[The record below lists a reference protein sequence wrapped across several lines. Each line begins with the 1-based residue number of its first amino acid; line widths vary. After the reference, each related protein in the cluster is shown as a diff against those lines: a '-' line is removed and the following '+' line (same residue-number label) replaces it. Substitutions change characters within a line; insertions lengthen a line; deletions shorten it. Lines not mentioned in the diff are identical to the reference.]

1 MHIHI
6 KKYCQ
11 SSSNVSLGKR
21 LTKLPCQSFYIVRA
35 LLKDIQDDQLN
46 LRAMSLVF
54 TTFLSLVP
62 LLAFSFSIL
71 KAFGVHNQMEPMLL
85 QLLEP
90 LGSQG
95 LQITTKI
102 VEFVSNMKVAVM
114 GAFGLIILLLTIV
127 SLTQKVEEA
136 FNYTWRVDTN
146 RNFLERFSHYISII
160 VVGPILM
167 FSALALSASIMN
179 TEFIQQLSMISPFG
193 SVIASLTKNVP
204 VLLIIMAFSFSYWFI
219 PNTTVNA
226 KAALIGG
233 IIAGSL
239 WQLASWTFASYVAA
253 SSQQTAIY
261 SVFASLFF
269 FFIWMYVG
277 WMVLLI
283 GSRIAYYN
291 QYPDYARYRHYTR
304 HLAAQDQERLC
315 LAIIQVIATQHYQQT
330 PPYTINALQQQ
341 LKVPIPI
348 LRTCLQLLIFHKFLS
363 GDQHQ
368 PAHYLLIR
376 PLSDTQIEDVLTA
389 IRMGT
394 AEQIKMAQT
403 IFEKLPLPID
413 NTQQNLRELVQKSD

>member
-1 MHIHI
+1 VLI

-11 SSSNVSLGKR
+11 QPLGKHI
-21 LTKLPCQSFYIVRA
+21 TKISCYSFYIVRA

-90 LGSQG
+90 LGNQG

-102 VEFVSNMKVAVM
+102 VEFVSNMKVAIM
-114 GAFGLIILLLTIV
+114 GTFGLIILLLTIV
-127 SLTQKVEEA
+127 SLTHKVEEA

-167 FSALALSASIMN
+167 FSALALSASVMN
-179 TEFIQQLSMISPFG
+179 TEFIQNLSAISPFG
-193 SVIASLTKNVP
+193 GVIASFTKNAP
-204 VLLIIMAFSFSYWFI
+204 VLLIILAFSFSYWFI
-219 PNTTVNA
+219 PNTPVSA

-233 IIAGSL
+233 VIAGSL
-239 WQLASWTFASYVAA
+239 WQLAGWAFASYVAA

-283 GSRIAYYN
+283 GSRIACYS

-304 HLAAQDQERLC
+304 HLAAKDQERLS
-315 LAIIQVIATQHYQQT
+315 LTIMQVIAERHYQQT
-330 PPYTINALQQQ
+330 SPYNIETLQQH
-341 LKVPIPI
+341 LNIPIPI
-348 LRTCLQLLIFHKFLS
+348 LQTCLQLLIFHNFLS
-363 GDQHQ
+363 CDQHQ

-376 PLSDTQIEDVLTA
+376 PLSDTQIDDIIAA
-389 IRMGT
+389 IRTGT
-394 AEQIKMAQT
+394 AEQIKTAQS
-403 IFEKLPLPID
+403 IFEQFPPTLE
-413 NTQQNLRELVQKSD
+413 NTQKNLRELVQKES

>member
-1 MHIHI
+1 MLI

-11 SSSNVSLGKR
+11 PSLAKFSI
-21 LTKLPCQSFYIVRA
+21 KIPCRSFYIGRA
-35 LLKDIQDDQLN
+35 LLKDIQDNQLN

-95 LQITTKI
+95 IQITARI
-102 VEFVSNMKVAVM
+102 VEFVANMKVAVM
-114 GAFGLIILLLTIV
+114 GAFGLLILIATII
-127 SLTQKVEEA
+127 SLTHKVEEA
-136 FNYTWRVDTN
+136 FNFTWRVETS
-146 RNFLERFSHYISII
+146 RNFMERFSHYISII

-167 FSALALSASIMN
+167 FSALALSASVMN
-179 TEFIQQLSMISPFG
+179 TDFIQQLSDISPFG
-193 SVIASLTKNVP
+193 SVIASFTKNAP
-204 VLLIIMAFSFSYWFI
+204 ILLIIMAFSFSYWFI
-219 PNTTVNA
+219 PNTVVRA

-233 IIAGSL
+233 FIAGSL
-239 WQLASWTFASYVAA
+239 WQLAGWAFASYVAA

-283 GSRIAYYN
+283 GSRIAYYI
-291 QYPDYARYRHYTR
+291 QHPDEARYQHYSR
-304 HLAAQDQERLC
+304 HLASKDQENLSI
-315 LAIIQVIATQHYQQT
+315 AIMQAIATRHYQQAS
-330 PPYTINALQQQ
+330 PYSIETLQQH
-341 LKVPIPI
+341 LKIPIP
-348 LRTCLQLLIFHKFLS
+348 LLQTCLQLLVFHKFLS
-363 GDQHQ
+363 CDQYQ

-376 PLSDTQIEDVLTA
+376 PLSDTCVDDILQAVRT
-389 IRMGT
+389 GT
-394 AEQIKMAQT
+394 AKQIKTAQA
-403 IFEKLPLPID
+403 IFTDFPPLPE
-413 NTQQNLRELVQKSD
+413 NTQQSLRQLVQKP